1 MQIHLDQSDKTLPS
15 REQVLEEVRQLVAE
29 QIALPVNE
37 VREEHDLIA
46 NLGYDSLDVV
56 ELAMELEE
64 HFNITVPDAMSE
76 QARTV
81 GQITD
86 GVVQLIVVGE
96 P

>member
-1 MQIHLDQSDKTLPS
+1 MQTHLDRSDKTVRS

-29 QIALPVNE
+29 QISLPLNE
-37 VREEHDLIA
+37 VREEHDLITD
-46 NLGYDSLDVV
+46 LGYDSLDLV

-86 GVVQLIVVGE
+86 GVMQLVIVQE
-96 P
+96 R